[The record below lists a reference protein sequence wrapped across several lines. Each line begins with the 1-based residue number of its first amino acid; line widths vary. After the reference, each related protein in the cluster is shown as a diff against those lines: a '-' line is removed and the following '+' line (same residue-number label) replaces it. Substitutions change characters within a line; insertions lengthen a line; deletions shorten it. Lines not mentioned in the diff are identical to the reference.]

1 MGSVTN
7 HEQEQL
13 VYAFSTIG
21 KKYGLQIHLCCE
33 NKSLVRENV
42 DADGCMSKHVLE
54 KAWEFQLEVP
64 KKKMA
69 RKESPCLITADIGA
83 YNTCG
88 HGCLYCY
95 ANDNRERVMRN
106 MKMHDKDS
114 PLLIGKI
121 KEEDVIT
128 LGEQK
133 SWKNGQIHMFD
144 IM

>member
-1 MGSVTN
+1 
-7 HEQEQL
+7 
-13 VYAFSTIG
+13 
-21 KKYGLQIHLCCE
+21 
-33 NKSLVRENV
+33 
-42 DADGCMSKHVLE
+42 
-54 KAWEFQLEVP
+54 
-64 KKKMA
+64 
-69 RKESPCLITADIGA
+69 
-83 YNTCG
+83 
-88 HGCLYCY
+88 
-95 ANDNRERVMRN
+95 MRN